1 MSEELDNTQVLAL
14 LAQVARQDE
23 QAFRRLYASVARR
36 VYAFAMHRLHDEAA
50 ASEVV
55 GETLY
60 EVWRR
65 PLAFRGDAQFSTWV
79 LGIARH
85 KMLDRLRSRGPDH
98 EDIDDHHDLFD
109 ADALDDMQQVDT
121 RQRQAGVAQCL
132 AKLGDTHRECL
143 HLVYFDGL
151 SLAEVASVQAVPENT
166 VKTRL
171 FHARAKIKQCLAR
184 VLSLD
189 VAGKNMAT
197 RDGGGDD

>member
-1 MSEELDNTQVLAL
+1 MSEELDNTQVLDL

-23 QAFRRLYASVARR
+23 RAFRRLYESVGRR
-36 VYAFAMHRLHDEAA
+36 VYAFAMHRLHDEATA
-50 ASEVV
+50 GEIV
-55 GETLY
+55 GETMY

-65 PLAFRGDAQFSTWV
+65 PTAFRGDAKFTTWV

-98 EDIDDHHDLFD
+98 EDIEDHHDLFD
-109 ADALDDMQQVDT
+109 ADARDDLQQVDE
-121 RQRQAGVAQCL
+121 RQRLAGVAQCM
-132 AKLGDTHRECL
+132 ARLGEAHRECL
-143 HLVYFDGL
+143 QLVYFDGL
-151 SLAEVASVQAVPENT
+151 SLGEVASVQAVPEGT

-189 VAGKNMAT
+189 T
-197 RDGGGDD
+197 TDRQGGDDD

>member
-14 LAQVARQDE
+14 LEQVARHDE
-23 QAFRRLYASVARR
+23 RAFGRLYESVARR
-36 VYAFAMHRLHDEAA
+36 VYAFAMHRLHDEATA
-50 ASEVV
+50 GEIV

-65 PLAFRGDAQFSTWV
+65 PTAFRGDAKFSTWV

-98 EDIDDHHDLFD
+98 EDIDDHRDLFD
-109 ADALDDMQQVDT
+109 ADALDDLQQVDA
-121 RQRQAGVAQCL
+121 RQREAGVAHCL
-132 AKLGDTHRECL
+132 ARLGDTHRECL

-184 VLSLD
+184 LFARD
-189 VAGKNMAT
+189 AAGQH
-197 RDGGGDD
+197 RGGHD